1 MDRSPTISILELRAR
16 NKMNQAEFA
25 ESVGVSAQT
34 VSSWEKNVLSISPKN
49 LITICEK
56 YGIKSSDLL
65 GI

>member
-16 NKMNQAEFA
+16 NKMTQAEFA
-25 ESVGVSAQT
+25 ESIGVSFQT
-34 VSSWEKNVLSISPKN
+34 VSSWEKNILSISSKN